1 MCASS
6 CLSSSIA
13 KVTSTVYFILLIKSL
28 GSFLNTSL
36 GINIPSLPW
45 FHWPWSLW
53 SRFQTLYW
61 DNHSFHTM
69 VENILFVLRLSELV
83 ENILFVLKLSDLVE
97 IILFV
102 LPLPSYNWPAQ
113 YSTDLAGKMPDWG
126 AITKT
131 GICNS
136 FCSKQC
142 ENSALTYCRFII
154 LSFSLFLSLTQLG
167 LVR

>member
-1 MCASS
+1 MEAYWFVNNLLCDSS

-61 DNHSFHTM
+61 DNHSFLTM
-69 VENILFVLRLSELV
+69 VSSTKLKVIKEVL
-83 ENILFVLKLSDLVE
+83 ILKLKAYWFVNDLLCASSCLSSSVAKVTSTVSF
-97 IILFV
+97 IL
-102 LPLPSYNWPAQ
+102 LIKSL
-113 YSTDLAGKMPDWG
+113 
-126 AITKT
+126 
-131 GICNS
+131 
-136 FCSKQC
+136 
-142 ENSALTYCRFII
+142 E
-154 LSFSLFLSLTQLG
+154 SFSNTLMG
-167 LVR
+167 